1 MANPLFVPVL
11 FGLCAASATVVAA
24 TATETPDARAAA
36 LVREMSPEELGV
48 MVHGPMA
55 LPMNGEAIPPGAVAG
70 AGFIPGI
77 PRLKIPPLT
86 ETDASLG
93 VAWVSGLRK
102 DGATP
107 LPSGIALASTWDP
120 DMLQTAGAMI
130 GGEAHAKGFNVLL
143 AGGANLAR
151 EPRNGRTFEYLG
163 EDPWLVGTLGGA
175 AIAGIQSA
183 HVISTIKHFALNDQE
198 TGRQFLDVHVS
209 EAAAR
214 ESDLLAFQIA
224 IERGQPGSVMCSYN
238 RINGAWGC
246 GNDALLNGVLK
257 GDWRYPGWVMSDW
270 GATHSLD
277 YALKGLDQQ
286 SGDQLDADTRFS
298 ELVQLARTDAR
309 YAERLKNMNQRIL
322 RSMFAVGVD
331 AHPPVTRTIDF
342 AANAA
347 IAEKA
352 ALKGIVL
359 LRNKGN
365 ALPLT
370 AASLKRIAVIGG
382 YADTGVLSGG
392 GSSQV
397 HSEGGPA
404 LARPAG
410 GDSPFQHFLAEQYH
424 RSNPLKAI
432 SAMAPGAEV
441 IFRNGRFIADAVA
454 AARKSD
460 VAIIFATQPMCE
472 GLDVPE
478 LSLPDGQDALIAAV
492 AAANPRTIVVLETGG
507 PVLMPWLDKVAGVLE
522 AWYPGARGGE
532 AIAAVIFGKAN
543 PSGRLP
549 ITFPAS
555 ESQLPRPAL
564 PGQDTIEP
572 DFVGRA
578 RPGESL
584 TVDYDIEGSDVGYRW
599 YAREGLTPLFPFG
612 YGLSYSTYESSRLR
626 VSTGKNGLIAE
637 ARVRNTGSYAG
648 ADVVQVYLSS
658 LAGKSV
664 RRLVGYARVELAP
677 GEVRAVRITMDP
689 RLLALW
695 QNGAWHRP
703 AGVYRFTLGRSSL
716 ELGEAVEIE
725 LGDSRWSDGDRGQT
739 AGANARPRT

>member
-1 MANPLFVPVL
+1 MGHRLTVIVL
-11 FGLCAASATVVAA
+11 FTVAIARVALGAAPVS
-24 TATETPDARAAA
+24 ETPDARAAA
-36 LVREMSPEELGV
+36 LVRQMTPEELGV
-48 MVHGPMA
+48 LVHGPMA
-55 LPMNGEAIPPGAVAG
+55 LPMDAEGIPPGAVLG
-70 AGFIPGI
+70 AGFIAGI
-77 PRLKIPPLT
+77 PRLGIPALT

-93 VAWVSGLRK
+93 VAWVNGIRK

-107 LPSGIALASTWDP
+107 LPSGTALASTWDP
-120 DMLQTAGAMI
+120 DLLHSAGAMI

-175 AIAGIQSA
+175 VIAGIQSE

-198 TGRQFLDVHVS
+198 TGRQFIDVHVS

-224 IERGQPGSVMCSYN
+224 IERGRPAAVMCSYN

-246 GNDALLNGVLK
+246 GNDTLLNRVLK
-257 GDWRYPGWVMSDW
+257 RDWGYKGWVMSDW

-286 SGDQLDADTRFS
+286 SGQQLDSDTRFS
-298 ELVQLARTDAR
+298 ELAKLALTDAR
-309 YAERLKNMNQRIL
+309 YAARLKDMNLRIV
-322 RSMFAVGVD
+322 RSMLAVGID
-331 AHPPVTRTIDF
+331 THPPAIRAIDY

-347 IAEKA
+347 VAEKT
-352 ALKGIVL
+352 ALAGIVL
-359 LRNKGN
+359 LRNKN
-365 ALPLT
+365 STLPLT
-370 AASLKRIAVIGG
+370 GASLKRIAVIGG

-397 HSEGGPA
+397 HMVGGPA

-410 GDSPFQHFLAEQYH
+410 GNSPFAHFLAEQYH

-432 SAMAPGAEV
+432 AALAPNAEV

-460 VAIIFATQPMCE
+460 VAIVFATQPMCE

-507 PVLMPWLDKVAGVLE
+507 PVLMPWLENVAGVLE

-532 AIAAVIFGKAN
+532 AIAAVLFGKAN

-572 DFVGRA
+572 NFEGRP

-584 TVDYDIEGSDVGYRW
+584 TVNYDLEGSDVGYRW

-612 YGLSYSTYESSRLR
+612 YGLSYTTYESSKLR
-626 VSTGKNGLIAE
+626 VSTGKKGLIAE
-637 ARVRNTGSYAG
+637 ASVRNTGAFAG
-648 ADVVQVYLSS
+648 AEVVQLYLIS
-658 LAGKSV
+658 LAGKPT
-664 RRLVGYARVELAP
+664 RRLVGYARVQLAP
-677 GEVRAVRITMDP
+677 GETQAITLTIDP
-689 RLLALW
+689 RLLSKW
-695 QNGAWHRP
+695 EGGEWHRR
-703 AGVYRFTLGRSSL
+703 AGAYRFALGRSAAEMGETA
-716 ELGEAVEIE
+716 ELALDAWHG
-725 LGDSRWSDGDRGQT
+725 SDEQFQT
-739 AGANARPRT
+739 ANADARRRL